1 MWFLGVQDFGLES
14 CEAWDFRC
22 QRFCSRFSNYAAWF
36 RAVFDNDAQRL
47 EASSRSDTNGK
58 WQQHSLQTPR
68 RKLATWRT
76 QLGDDECPKHY
87 CPDCAKAFAKLFT
100 SLMPPASYPAPVSPI
115 QNQTCLDLQPS

>member
-76 QLGDDECPKHY
+76 QLGDANAQSTTVLIAPRLLQSSSQALCRR
-87 CPDCAKAFAKLFT
+87 
-100 SLMPPASYPAPVSPI
+100 PAT
-115 QNQTCLDLQPS
+115 QLR